1 MLILFFGLNEIRSQN
16 LWTLSKCIDIAISEN
31 ITIKQ
36 QKLNSKIAKN
46 NFTQSKFSFL
56 PDLNAYGSH
65 RFNYG
70 RSINPITNDFTIE
83 NIRSNNFSLTSS
95 IIIFEGFKKNN
106 TLQKN
111 KYELLSSKKDVEKT
125 INDISLSIANLFL
138 QVLFAEEMLQVAI
151 KQVEISKLQIERIK
165 KMISA
170 GSLAKG
176 QLLEV
181 ESQKLAEDL
190 QVINYTNQLN
200 DAYLNLKQIIEI
212 KENITFKIHVPN
224 ITIEEELSFP
234 SADEIYKFAVKSF
247 PEIKSAEYQVK
258 ISEKKMLIAK
268 SSYSP
273 ALALN
278 TSIGTNYS
286 SINNDLY
293 SNNNGSFKDQL
304 SDNFS
309 QAVTLSL
316 NIPIFNNWQT
326 NSAVALSKI
335 DLQFSK
341 NNLLQQKNE
350 LRKQIEKA
358 LADVKASKKQ
368 YEFSKKSLELFN
380 DAYIFSEKRYTLG
393 LINSFEYNNSK
404 NKLFKAKSEKIRSK
418 FDYIFKM
425 KIIDFY
431 LGKKLNI

>member
-1 MLILFFGLNEIRSQN
+1 
-16 LWTLSKCIDIAISEN
+16 
-31 ITIKQ
+31 
-36 QKLNSKIAKN
+36 
-46 NFTQSKFSFL
+46 
-56 PDLNAYGSH
+56 
-65 RFNYG
+65 
-70 RSINPITNDFTIE
+70 
-83 NIRSNNFSLTSS
+83 
-95 IIIFEGFKKNN
+95 
-106 TLQKN
+106 
-111 KYELLSSKKDVEKT
+111 
-125 INDISLSIANLFL
+125 
-138 QVLFAEEMLQVAI
+138 
-151 KQVEISKLQIERIK
+151 
-165 KMISA
+165 
-170 GSLAKG
+170 
-176 QLLEV
+176 
-181 ESQKLAEDL
+181 
-190 QVINYTNQLN
+190 
-200 DAYLNLKQIIEI
+200 
-212 KENITFKIHVPN
+212 
-224 ITIEEELSFP
+224 
-234 SADEIYKFAVKSF
+234 
-247 PEIKSAEYQVK
+247 
-258 ISEKKMLIAK
+258 MLIAK

-326 NSAVALSKI
+326 NSAVTLSKI

-380 DAYIFSEKRYTLG
+380 DAYIFNEKRYILG

-404 NKLFKAKSEKIRSK
+404 NKLFKAKSEEIRSK